1 MRKIKSFLLS
11 SVFLVGFTGVAHAG
25 FADGNNYQFQV
36 WTGSYS
42 ALGLSGTPANASMA
56 TLSGLPQ
63 VSPSASFNY
72 TGPIDFSVGASE
84 TNSVSNFFGTNVGG
98 ISNYSSSSG
107 LTESD
112 FLDSTLS
119 SPYQNVGG
127 SLNSSAFVTFMEITG
142 NYSAPAGTVVTISHD
157 DGASLYSGVSNTP
170 LILSGGPTTEIP
182 SSIAL
187 AAASATPFTLVYVE
201 ANGAPSV
208 LQISETLPVPEPG
221 SLAVLGTGL
230 IGLVLIRR
238 RRRA

>member
-1 MRKIKSFLLS
+1 MRKIRSLLLS
-11 SVFLVGFTGVAHAG
+11 SVFLVGLTGVAHAG

-42 ALGLSGTPANASMA
+42 TLGLSGTPATASMA

-63 VSPSASFNY
+63 GSPTANFNY

-98 ISNYSSSSG
+98 ISGYTSLSG
-107 LTESD
+107 LTESA
-112 FLDSTLS
+112 FLASTLS
-119 SPYQNVGG
+119 SPYQNVDG
-127 SLNSSAFVTFMEITG
+127 SLDSDAFVTFMEITG
-142 NYSAPAGTVVTISHD
+142 TYSAPAGTVVTISHD

-170 LILSGGPTTEIP
+170 LIASGGPTNEIP
-182 SSIAL
+182 SSATL
-187 AAASATPFTLVYVE
+187 AAASMTPFTLVYVE